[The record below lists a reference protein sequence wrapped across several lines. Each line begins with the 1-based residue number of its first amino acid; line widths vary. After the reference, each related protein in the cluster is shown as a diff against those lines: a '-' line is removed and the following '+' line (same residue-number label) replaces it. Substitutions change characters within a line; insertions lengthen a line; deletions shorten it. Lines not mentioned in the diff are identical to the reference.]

1 MGPSLIYDLHNLVGQ
16 FIDYQIGLEAQEPDR
31 VLYVAVPKIQYERLA
46 DQELFKRIVK
56 RAGLKVIVFEPET
69 KVVAKWQK

>member
-1 MGPSLIYDLHNLVGQ
+1 MGTQ
-16 FIDYQIGLEAQEPDR
+16 MTRIGR
-31 VLYVAVPKIQYERLA
+31 ISA
-46 DQELFKRIVK
+46 DQFRPIHAPIKRIVK